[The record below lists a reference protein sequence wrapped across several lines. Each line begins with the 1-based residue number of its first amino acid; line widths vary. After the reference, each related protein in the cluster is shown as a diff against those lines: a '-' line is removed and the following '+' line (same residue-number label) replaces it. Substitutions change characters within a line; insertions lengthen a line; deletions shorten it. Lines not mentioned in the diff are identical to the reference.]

1 MAASREWSYIMDA
14 KAAILPSSASS
25 VAGSAFSPERTAYSI
40 LLAIS
45 VSHCLN
51 DTLQSLIPSI
61 YPMLRENFAL
71 SYGQIGLITLAFQL
85 TASLLQP
92 FVGLY
97 TDHRPQ
103 PYSLTIGMG
112 VSLCGLVLLA
122 YASNFEMVLIAA
134 MLVGV
139 GSSVFHPESSRVA
152 RLASGGKPGMA
163 QSIFQV
169 GGNLGTSIGPLLAAF
184 IVLPYGQRS
193 VASFS
198 VIALAGMFILWN
210 VGRWYSGYRRTAGGK
225 AKSHLTAAPLPR
237 ARVITSI
244 VILLLLIFSKFFYM
258 ASMSSYLTFY
268 LISKFGLSAQDA
280 QLHLF
285 IFLFAVA
292 AGTLIGGPVGDR
304 IGRKY
309 VIWVSILGVLPFTL
323 ALPYA
328 NLTWTTVLAVV
339 IGFILSSA
347 FSAIIVFA
355 QELVP
360 GKTGMIAGLF
370 FGFAFG
376 MGGLGAA
383 ALGFLAD
390 QTSIEFVYK
399 VCSFLPLIGL
409 LTVFLPNIERPK
421 PVPQDKFA
429 ETFE

>member
-1 MAASREWSYIMDA
+1 MDA
-14 KAAILPSSASS
+14 KAATAATLSPP
-25 VAGSAFSPERTAYSI
+25 SAFNPDRTAYSI
-40 LLAIS
+40 LIAIS

-61 YPMLRENFAL
+61 YPMLRDNFAL
-71 SYGQIGLITLAFQL
+71 SYAQIGLITLAFQL

-92 FVGLY
+92 VVGLY

-112 VSLCGLVLLA
+112 LSLLGLIMLAFAPSYYLVLL
-122 YASNFEMVLIAA
+122 AA
-134 MLVGV
+134 MLVGT

-152 RLASGGKPGMA
+152 RMASGGKTGLA
-163 QSIFQV
+163 QSVFQV

-184 IVLPYGQRS
+184 IVLPFGQHS
-193 VASFS
+193 IAGFS
-198 VIALAGMFILWN
+198 VIALLAMFILWN
-210 VGRWYSGYRRTAGGK
+210 VGNWYAAYRRNILSGHKSRLMSTV
-225 AKSHLTAAPLPR
+225 SHLSR
-237 ARVITSI
+237 GRVVASLA
-244 VILLLLIFSKFFYM
+244 ILLALIFSKFFYM
-258 ASMSSYLTFY
+258 ASMSSYFTFY
-268 LISKFGLSAQDA
+268 LITKFGLSQQNA

-285 IFLFAVA
+285 VFLFAVA

-323 ALPYA
+323 MLPYA

-339 IGFILSSA
+339 IGFVLSSA

-360 GKTGMIAGLF
+360 GKTGMVAGLF

-383 ALGFLAD
+383 ALGVLAD
-390 QTSIEFVYK
+390 WTNIEFVYK
-399 VCSFLPLIGL
+399 VCSFLPMIGL
-409 LTVFLPNIERPK
+409 LTLFLPNIEQPRPVK
-421 PVPQDKFA
+421 V
-429 ETFE
+429 

>member
-1 MAASREWSYIMDA
+1 MDA
-14 KAAILPSSASS
+14 KAATLSPTI
-25 VAGSAFSPERTAYSI
+25 AFSPERTAYSI
-40 LLAIS
+40 LMAIS

-61 YPMLRENFAL
+61 YPMLRENFSL
-71 SYGQIGLITLAFQL
+71 SYSQIGLITLAFQL

-92 FVGLY
+92 VVGLY

-112 VSLCGLVLLA
+112 MSLAGLILLA
-122 YASNFEMVLIAA
+122 YAPNYYAVLVAA
-134 MLVGV
+134 MLVGT

-152 RLASGGKPGMA
+152 RMASGGRTGLA
-163 QSIFQV
+163 QSVFQV

-184 IVLPYGQRS
+184 IVLPFGQH
-193 VASFS
+193 AIAGFS
-198 VIALAGMFILWN
+198 VIALLGMFILWN
-210 VGRWYSGYRRTAGGK
+210 VGNWYAAYRRSNAGAK
-225 AKSHLTAAPLPR
+225 ARIISSASSLSGT
-237 ARVITSI
+237 RVVLSLA
-244 VILLLLIFSKFFYM
+244 ILIALIFSKFFYM
-258 ASMSSYLTFY
+258 ASLSSYYTFY
-268 LISKFGLSAQDA
+268 LIAKFGLSPQAAQV
-280 QLHLF
+280 QLF

-292 AGTLIGGPVGDR
+292 AGTMIGGPVGDR

-328 NLTWTTVLAVV
+328 DLTWTTVLAVV

-383 ALGFLAD
+383 ALGVLAD
-390 QTSIEFVYK
+390 KTSIEFVYK
-399 VCSFLPLIGL
+399 VCSFLPMIGL
-409 LTVFLPNIERPK
+409 LTLFLPNIERPK
-421 PVPQDKFA
+421 PVRVS
-429 ETFE
+429 

>member
-1 MAASREWSYIMDA
+1 MDA
-14 KAAILPSSASS
+14 KAATLPSSA
-25 VAGSAFSPERTAYSI
+25 ASAFSPERTAYSI

-51 DTLQSLIPSI
+51 DTIQSLIPSI
-61 YPMLRENFAL
+61 YPMLRDNFAL
-71 SYGQIGLITLAFQL
+71 SYSQIGLITLAFQL

-92 FVGLY
+92 VVGLY
-97 TDHRPQ
+97 TDHRPK
-103 PYSLTIGMG
+103 PYSLTVGMG
-112 VSLCGLVLLA
+112 LSLLGLILLA
-122 YASNFEMVLIAA
+122 YAPNFETVLIAA
-134 MLVGV
+134 MLVGT

-152 RLASGGKPGMA
+152 RMASGGKTGLA
-163 QSIFQV
+163 QSVFQV

-193 VASFS
+193 IAGFS
-198 VIALAGMFILWN
+198 VIALVAMFILWN
-210 VGRWYSGYRRTAGGK
+210 VGNWYAAYRRGTAG
-225 AKSHLTAAPLPR
+225 AKPKVLSTVGSLSRT
-237 ARVITSI
+237 RVMVSLG
-244 VILLLLIFSKFFYM
+244 ILMLLIFSKFFYM
-258 ASMSSYLTFY
+258 ASMSSYFTFY
-268 LISKFGLSAQDA
+268 LISKFGLSPENA

-328 NLTWTTVLAVV
+328 NLMWTTVLAVI

-383 ALGFLAD
+383 ALGVLAD

-399 VCSFLPLIGL
+399 VCSFLPMIGL
-409 LTVFLPNIERPK
+409 LTLFLPNIERPT
-421 PVPQDKFA
+421 PVPA
-429 ETFE
+429 EKIQEIFE

>member
-1 MAASREWSYIMDA
+1 MDA
-14 KAAILPSSASS
+14 KAATLSPTI
-25 VAGSAFSPERTAYSI
+25 AFSPERTAYSI
-40 LLAIS
+40 LMAIS

-61 YPMLRENFAL
+61 YPMLRENFSL
-71 SYGQIGLITLAFQL
+71 SYSQIGLITLAFQL

-92 FVGLY
+92 VVGLY

-112 VSLCGLVLLA
+112 MSLAGLILLA
-122 YASNFEMVLIAA
+122 YAPNYYAVLIAA
-134 MLVGV
+134 MLVGT

-152 RLASGGKPGMA
+152 RMASGGRTGLA
-163 QSIFQV
+163 QSVFQV

-184 IVLPYGQRS
+184 IVLPFGQH
-193 VASFS
+193 AIAGFS
-198 VIALAGMFILWN
+198 VIALLGMFILWN
-210 VGRWYSGYRRTAGGK
+210 VGNWYAAYRRSNAGAK
-225 AKSHLTAAPLPR
+225 ARIISSASSLSGT
-237 ARVITSI
+237 RVVLSLA
-244 VILLLLIFSKFFYM
+244 ILIALIFSKFFYM
-258 ASMSSYLTFY
+258 ASLSSYYTFY
-268 LISKFGLSAQDA
+268 LIAKFGLSPQAAQV
-280 QLHLF
+280 QLF

-292 AGTLIGGPVGDR
+292 AGTMIGGPVGDR

-328 NLTWTTVLAVV
+328 DLTWTTVLAVV

-376 MGGLGAA
+376 MGGIGAA
-383 ALGFLAD
+383 SLGVLAD
-390 QTSIEFVYK
+390 KTSIEFVYK
-399 VCSFLPLIGL
+399 VCSFLPMIGL
-409 LTVFLPNIERPK
+409 LTLFLPNIERPK
-421 PVPQDKFA
+421 PVRVS
-429 ETFE
+429 

>member
-1 MAASREWSYIMDA
+1 MTA
-14 KAAILPSSASS
+14 KAATLSSPA
-25 VAGSAFSPERTAYSI
+25 AFSPERTAYSI

-71 SYGQIGLITLAFQL
+71 SYSQIGLITLAFQL

-92 FVGLY
+92 VVGLY

-112 VSLCGLVLLA
+112 LSLAGLIMLA
-122 YASNFEMVLIAA
+122 YAPNYYVVLLAA
-134 MLVGV
+134 MLVGT

-152 RLASGGKPGMA
+152 RMASGGKTGLA
-163 QSIFQV
+163 QSVFQV

-184 IVLPYGQRS
+184 IVLPFGQHS
-193 VASFS
+193 IAGFS
-198 VIALAGMFILWN
+198 VIALIGMFILWN
-210 VGRWYSGYRRTAGGK
+210 VGNWYSAYRRNNAGAK
-225 AKSHLTAAPLPR
+225 ARTVSNVAALSR
-237 ARVITSI
+237 TRVVLSLA
-244 VILLLLIFSKFFYM
+244 ILIALIFSKFFYM
-258 ASMSSYLTFY
+258 ASLSSYYTFY
-268 LISKFGLSAQDA
+268 LIAKFGLTPQAAQV
-280 QLHLF
+280 QLF

-292 AGTLIGGPVGDR
+292 AGTMIGGPIGDR

-328 NLTWTTVLAVV
+328 DLTWTTVLAVV

-383 ALGFLAD
+383 ALGLLAD
-390 QTSIEFVYK
+390 HTSIEFVYK
-399 VCSFLPLIGL
+399 VCSFLPMIGL
-409 LTVFLPNIERPK
+409 LTLFLPNIERPK
-421 PVPQDKFA
+421 PVVVQEMRSVP
-429 ETFE
+429 E

>member
-1 MAASREWSYIMDA
+1 MTSAAPS
-14 KAAILPSSASS
+14 AAPGFSA
-25 VAGSAFSPERTAYSI
+25 ERTAYSI

-61 YPMLRENFAL
+61 YPMLRDNFAL

-103 PYSLTIGMG
+103 PYSLTAGMG

-122 YASNFEMVLIAA
+122 YAPNFETVLIAA

-139 GSSVFHPESSRVA
+139 GSSIFHPESSRVA
-152 RLASGGKPGMA
+152 RMASGGKPGLA
-163 QSIFQV
+163 QSVFQV

-184 IVLPYGQRS
+184 IVLPFGQHS
-193 VASFS
+193 VATFS
-198 VIALAGMFILWN
+198 VIALVGMIILWN
-210 VGRWYSGYRRTAGGK
+210 VGNWYSAYRRNTAGMKPK
-225 AKSHLTAAPLPR
+225 AHASVAPLSR
-237 ARVITSI
+237 GRVIASI
-244 VILLLLIFSKFFYM
+244 AILLLLIFSKFFYM

-268 LISKFGLSAQDA
+268 LISKFGVSAQDA
-280 QLHLF
+280 QFHLF

-360 GKTGMIAGLF
+360 GKTGMVAGLF

-390 QTSIEFVYK
+390 HTSIEFVYK
-399 VCSFLPLIGL
+399 VCSFLPMIGL
-409 LTVFLPNIERPK
+409 LTIFLPNIERPK
-421 PVPQDKFA
+421 PVVVEKVV
-429 ETFE
+429 ETFD

>member
-1 MAASREWSYIMDA
+1 MDA
-14 KAAILPSSASS
+14 KAATLPSSASS
-25 VAGSAFSPERTAYSI
+25 AAGSAFSPERTAYSI

-122 YASNFEMVLIAA
+122 YATNFEMVLIAA

-152 RLASGGKPGMA
+152 RLASGGKPGLA

-210 VGRWYSGYRRTAGGK
+210 VGRWYSAYRRQTAGFK
-225 AKSHLTAAPLPR
+225 AKSHLGAAPLPR
-237 ARVITSI
+237 SRVITSI

-258 ASMSSYLTFY
+258 ASMSSYFTLY
-268 LISKFGLSAQDA
+268 LMDHFHLNPKSDA
-280 QLHLF
+280 DVRFVQLQLF
-285 IFLFAVA
+285 IFLIAVA
-292 AGTLIGGPVGDR
+292 GGTLIGGPVGDR

-328 NLTWTTVLAVV
+328 NLTWTTVLAVI

-360 GKTGMIAGLF
+360 GRTGMVAGLF

-383 ALGFLAD
+383 TLGFLAD
-390 QTSIEFVYK
+390 YTSIEFVYK
-399 VCSFLPLIGL
+399 VCAFLPLIGL

>member
-1 MAASREWSYIMDA
+1 MDA
-14 KAAILPSSASS
+14 KAATLSPTA
-25 VAGSAFSPERTAYSI
+25 AFSPERTAYSI
-40 LLAIS
+40 LMAIS

-61 YPMLRENFAL
+61 YPMLRENFSL
-71 SYGQIGLITLAFQL
+71 SYSQIGLITLAFQL

-92 FVGLY
+92 VVGLY

-112 VSLCGLVLLA
+112 LSLAGLILLA
-122 YASNFEMVLIAA
+122 YAPNYYVILIAA
-134 MLVGV
+134 MLVGT

-152 RLASGGKPGMA
+152 RMASGGRTGLA
-163 QSIFQV
+163 QSVFQV

-184 IVLPYGQRS
+184 IVLPFGQH
-193 VASFS
+193 AIAGFS
-198 VIALAGMFILWN
+198 VIALLGMFILWN
-210 VGRWYSGYRRTAGGK
+210 VGNWYAAYRRSNAGAK
-225 AKSHLTAAPLPR
+225 ARIVSSAGSLSRT
-237 ARVITSI
+237 RVVLSLA
-244 VILLLLIFSKFFYM
+244 ILIGLIFSKFFYM
-258 ASMSSYLTFY
+258 ASLSSYYTFY
-268 LISKFGLSAQDA
+268 LIAKFGLSPQAAQV
-280 QLHLF
+280 QLF

-292 AGTLIGGPVGDR
+292 AGTMIGGPVGDR

-328 NLTWTTVLAVV
+328 DLTWTTVLAVV

-383 ALGFLAD
+383 ALGVLAD
-390 QTSIEFVYK
+390 KTSIEFVYK
-399 VCSFLPLIGL
+399 VCSFLPMIGL
-409 LTVFLPNIERPK
+409 LTLFLPNIEHPK
-421 PVPQDKFA
+421 PVKVSQIA
-429 ETFE
+429 EISK